1 MTGPAA
7 LDDVRALLDDALTR
21 WGGVPDAAGRLAAAR
36 RRLDEPLRVAI
47 VGRVKAGKSTLLNAL
62 VGARVAPTD
71 AGECTRVVTEYRH
84 GATPRVVLRGRD
96 GAARDLPVRRDGG
109 GLRLDLAG
117 TAPEDVATLV
127 VDWPSP
133 DLLAA
138 TLVDTPGTG
147 SLSTGTSDRTHAFL
161 GTDAGLAGADAIVH
175 LTRRPQPD
183 DLAVL
188 SAFQAATG
196 ATGTLTTT
204 ITVLSR
210 ADELG
215 AGRIDALHAAEAA
228 ARRMSADPALRAVS
242 SAVVPVAGRLALAG
256 RTLRHGDLVALRS
269 LAAADPAAVTGMLLT
284 ADRFSRPETPVPMSA
299 EVRAGLLDRLGL
311 FGVRLSVALVRAGI
325 GDADALAAELLRR
338 SGLVELQRLLH
349 VHFTARGGPV
359 RAAAALRLVESLL
372 EEHPVDGAEAVRAE
386 VERIRLA
393 GDDLAELALLA
404 RTRAPGGPLPAA
416 LAAEGERLLG
426 ATDTTPAA
434 RLGLPADTPPA
445 ALRTAA
451 LQALR
456 RWREAAADPLADRAA
471 ADAADVVVR
480 SVEGVLA
487 ALDAAPGSAGAGP
500 GPGGAGEQRDRD
512 QQEQPGRRDQRD
524 PVEVGV
530 PRRGALRHVE
540 DQQGR

>member
-1 MTGPAA
+1 MTAPAG
-7 LDDVRALLDDALTR
+7 LDDVRALLDEAQDR
-21 WGGVPDAAGRLAAAR
+21 WRDVPDAAARLAAAR
-36 RRLDEPLRVAI
+36 RRLDEPLRVAL

-84 GATPRVVLRGRD
+84 GAVPRVVLRGTD
-96 GAARDLPVRRDGG
+96 GAVRDLPVRRAGG

-133 DLLAA
+133 DLSAA

-147 SLSTGTSDRTHAFL
+147 SLSAGTSDRTHAFL
-161 GTDAGLAGADAIVH
+161 GTEAGLAGADAVVH
-175 LTRRPQPD
+175 LTRQPQPD
-183 DLAVL
+183 DVAVL
-188 SAFQAATG
+188 AAFQAATG
-196 ATGTLTTT
+196 AGGSLTTT

-210 ADELG
+210 ADEVG
-215 AGRIDALHAAEAA
+215 AGRIDALQAAAA
-228 ARRMSADPALRAVS
+228 VARRMSADPALRAVS
-242 SAVVPVAGRLALAG
+242 SAVVPVAGQLALAG

-269 LAAADPAAVTGMLLT
+269 LAAADPAAVSGMLLT
-284 ADRFSRPETPVPMSA
+284 ADRFSRPETPVPLSA

-311 FGVRLSVALVRAGI
+311 FGIRLSVALVRAGI
-325 GDADALAAELLRR
+325 GDAEALAGELLRR
-338 SGLVELQRLLH
+338 SGLAELQRLLD
-349 VHFTARGGPV
+349 VHFTSRGGPV

-372 EEHPVDGAEAVRAE
+372 DEHPVAGADAVRAE

-404 RTRAPGGPLPAA
+404 RLRGPDGLLPAE
-416 LAAEGERLLG
+416 LLAEGERLLG
-426 ATDTTPAA
+426 AAGTAPAA

-445 ALRTAA
+445 ALRTVALAA
-451 LQALR
+451 MR
-456 RWREAAADPLADRAA
+456 RWREAADDPLADRAV

-480 SVEGVLA
+480 SCEAVLA
-487 ALDAAPGSAGAGP
+487 ALDAAAGSGGAEPGAGR
-500 GPGGAGEQRDRD
+500 AGEQRDRD
-512 QQEQPGRRDQRD
+512 QEEQPGRDEQRD
-524 PVEVGV
+524 AVEVGV
-530 PRRGALRHVE
+530 PGGGALRRVE

>member
-1 MTGPAA
+1 VTGPVP
-7 LDDVRALLDDALTR
+7 DDVRALLDDALRR
-21 WGGVPDAAGRLAAAR
+21 WADVPEASGRLAAAR
-36 RRLDEPLRVAI
+36 RRLDEPLRVAL

-84 GATPRVVLRGRD
+84 GAVPRVVLHGTD
-96 GAARDLPVRRDGG
+96 GAARDLPVRRAGG

-117 TAPEDVATLV
+117 TPPEEVASMV

-133 DLLAA
+133 DLLGA

-147 SLSTGTSDRTHAFL
+147 SLSAGTSDRTHAFL
-161 GTDAGLAGADAIVH
+161 GTEAGLAGADAVVH
-175 LTRRPQPD
+175 LTRQPQPD

-188 SAFQAATG
+188 RDFQAATG

-210 ADELG
+210 ADEVG
-215 AGRIDALHAAEAA
+215 AGRIDALQAAAA
-228 ARRMSADPALRAVS
+228 VARRMSADPQLRAVS

-256 RTLRHGDLVALRS
+256 RTLRHGDLVALRA
-269 LAAADPAAVTGMLLT
+269 LAGADPAAVTAMLLT
-284 ADRFSRPETPVPMSA
+284 ADRFGRPETAVPLSA
-299 EVRAGLLDRLGL
+299 EVRAGLLERLGL
-311 FGVRLSVALVRAGI
+311 FGIRLSVALVRAGI
-325 GDADALAAELLRR
+325 GDADALAGELLRR
-338 SGLVELQRLLH
+338 SGLAELQRLLA

-359 RAAAALRLVESLL
+359 RAAAALRLVEELL
-372 EEHPVDGAEAVRAE
+372 EEHPVDGADAVRAE

-393 GDDLAELALLA
+393 SDDVAELALLA

-416 LAAEGERLLG
+416 LLAEGERLLG
-426 ATDTTPAA
+426 ASGTTPAA
-434 RLGLPADTPPA
+434 RLGLPGGTPA
-445 ALRTAA
+445 GALRTAA

-456 RWREAAADPLADRAA
+456 RWRDVGADPLADRAA

-480 SVEGVLA
+480 SCEGVLA
-487 ALDAAPGSAGAGP
+487 ALEDASGAAEP
-500 GPGGAGEQRDRD
+500 GPRGAAEQGERDEDEERGGG
-512 QQEQPGRRDQRD
+512 DQRD

-530 PRRGALRHVE
+530 PGRGALRQVQ